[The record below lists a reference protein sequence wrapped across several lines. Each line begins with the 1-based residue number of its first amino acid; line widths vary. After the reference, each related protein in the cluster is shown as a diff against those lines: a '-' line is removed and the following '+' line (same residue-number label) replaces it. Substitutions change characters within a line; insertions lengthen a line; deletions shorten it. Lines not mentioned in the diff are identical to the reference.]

1 MRDGIRGSKDLRARF
16 RKFLILTNERKQMSK
31 TTLRKRIALT
41 AVTAIGAG
49 LLSVV
54 PVSTANAANNV
65 DPGNAGVTNPTASAK
80 LNIASKTS
88 LVGKITVSATDTANL
103 SVGLVA
109 VSDIAG
115 GKQEGT
121 TQTAVLLSTGTIVV
135 YSSATATTSHFVNV
149 TGGTIVESINSDG
162 INSSSTTVGNTND
175 PDTMAVAIRPSSG
188 STSMVI
194 RLYDATTTTYSS
206 ANEATALATGLAAPQ
221 LGTLTGQI
229 TVTIAATSGSGV
241 VSPAKSNLYT
251 VAAGANVDGATADV
265 PTEAVQDN
273 SEVGCVNIQLKDAYG
288 VALTANPAALLT
300 ATATNNAVLAFDTE
314 NCAAGV
320 SAASAFYTSTPDD
333 VVLSVAQ
340 PVAGAPLSTTV
351 TILYG
356 GVVVG
361 TKSFVIRGKVAKVT
375 VSSPKISAADNTAG
389 DDSATVKFE
398 DSAGNTIYPT
408 SSSTIYPLTTST
420 FGITAATA
428 KSGYVSAATIASTTV
443 PDAATSTT
451 GKIAWTCGVLST
463 KQAISMTY
471 TNVDGSTVV
480 SNTFDASCGGAPA
493 SYSAS
498 FDKASYA
505 PGEIA
510 TLSVTFKDKGGSLA
524 SDESAIATH
533 VSAGVSDA
541 SISAPGLTMVG
552 APTSVDRT
560 TNGVKKYTFTVGS
573 TEGSFN
579 AVANFP
585 TIDDPATVSYTIK
598 AGTASVSNADVLKS
612 IVSLIAS
619 INKQIQALQKLI
631 LKR

>member
-1 MRDGIRGSKDLRARF
+1 
-16 RKFLILTNERKQMSK
+16 MSK

-54 PVSTANAANNV
+54 PVSTANAVNNV
-65 DPGNAGVTNPTASAK
+65 AAPSASATNPAAAAGL
-80 LNIASKTS
+80 LNIASKLTTTGDPAAGS
-88 LVGKITVSATDTANL
+88 TAAATL
-103 SVGLVA
+103 SMGLVS

-115 GKQEGT
+115 GIQEGT
-121 TQTAVLLSTGTIVV
+121 TQTAVLLSTGSIGV
-135 YSSATATTSHFVNV
+135 YTTQADTHASFITV
-149 TGGTIVESINSDG
+149 TGGTISKSSGAGG
-162 INSSSTTVGNTND
+162 INPQATILGQSGTANLMSALV
-175 PDTMAVAIRPSSG
+175 RPSSG
-188 STSMVI
+188 STSVVI
-194 RLYDATTTTYSS
+194 RLYTATDTTYGASD
-206 ANEATALATGLAAPQ
+206 AVALATGLVAPT

-229 TVTIAATSGSGV
+229 TVTIAAASSSGV
-241 VSPAKSNLYT
+241 MDPAKSNLYT
-251 VAAGANVDGATADV
+251 ITADGTDNGAAADV
-265 PTEAVQDN
+265 PTSAIKNN
-273 SEVGCVNIQLKDAYG
+273 SEVGCVNVQLNDGYG
-288 VALTANPAALLT
+288 QDITTTTGLLT
-300 ATATNNAVLAFDTE
+300 ATATNNAVLAFAASA
-314 NCAAGV
+314 CAAGLT
-320 SAASAFYTSTPDD
+320 AGSAFYTSSPAD
-333 VVLSVAQ
+333 VSLSVAQ
-340 PVAGAPLSTTV
+340 PVAGAALSTTV
-351 TILYG
+351 TILYNN
-356 GVVVG
+356 VVVG

-375 VSSPKISAADNTAG
+375 VSSPKISAADGTAG
-389 DDSATVKFE
+389 VDSATVKFE
-398 DSAGNTIYPT
+398 DAAGNTVYPT
-408 SSSTIYPLTTST
+408 SSSSIYPLSTTV

-428 KSGYVSAATIASTTV
+428 KSGYVTAAAISTTV
-443 PDAATSTT
+443 PDATTSTT

-471 TNVDGSTVV
+471 VNTDGSTVV
-480 SNTFDASCGGAPA
+480 SNTFDASCGGSPY
-493 SYSAS
+493 SYTAS

-541 SISAPGLTMVG
+541 SISSPGLTMVG

-573 TEGSFN
+573 TEGSYN
-579 AVANFP
+579 AVVAFP
-585 TIDDPATVSYTIK
+585 TIDDPATVSYTVK

-612 IVSLIAS
+612 IVALIAS

>member
-1 MRDGIRGSKDLRARF
+1 
-16 RKFLILTNERKQMSK
+16 MSK

-41 AVTAIGAG
+41 AVAAIGAG

-54 PVSTANAANNV
+54 PVSTANATNNV
-65 DPGNAGVTNPTASAK
+65 APSASVSNPAAAAGQ

-88 LVGKITVSATDTANL
+88 VTGKVSTNATVTSNT
-103 SVGLVA
+103 SVGLVS

-115 GKQEGT
+115 GLQEGT
-121 TQTAVLLSTGTIVV
+121 TQTAVLLSTGTITV
-135 YSSATATTSHFVNV
+135 YTTGTHTGATTVQVITV
-149 TGGTIVESINSDG
+149 TGGTISESTGSEAVNSG
-162 INSSSTTVGNTND
+162 STTIVNTGGD
-175 PDTMAVAIRPSSG
+175 SLLTVAIRPSSG

-194 RLYDATTTTYSS
+194 RSYHANSSTYGGTADTQSEAATL
-206 ANEATALATGLAAPQ
+206 ATALAAPT

-241 VSPAKSNLYT
+241 MSPANSNLYT
-251 VAAGANVDGATADV
+251 VNAATDSTDDGQTSDDPTA
-265 PTEAVQDN
+265 AIQN
-273 SEVGCVNIQLKDAYG
+273 NGLIGCVNVQLNDAYG
-288 VALTANPAALLT
+288 IDISSTAGLLT
-300 ATATNNAVLAFDTE
+300 ATATNNAVVAFAAAD
-314 NCAAGV
+314 CAAGTTAG
-320 SAASAFYTSTPDD
+320 STFYTASPAD
-333 VVLSVAQ
+333 VVVSVAQ
-340 PVAGAPLSTTV
+340 PTAGAALSTTL
-351 TILYG
+351 TILYNN
-356 GVVVG
+356 VVVG

-375 VSSPKISAADNTAG
+375 VSSPKISAADGTAG
-389 DDSATVKFE
+389 VDSAGVKFE
-398 DSAGNTIYPT
+398 DAAGNTVYPV
-408 SSSTIYPLTTST
+408 SGNASYPLSSTV

-428 KSGYVSAATIASTTV
+428 KSGYVSAAAISTTV
-443 PDAATSTT
+443 PDASTSTT

-471 TNVDGSTVV
+471 VNVDGSTVV
-480 SNTFDASCGGAPA
+480 SNTFDASCGGAPY

-498 FDKASYA
+498 FDKTSYA

-510 TLSVTFKDKGGSLA
+510 TLSITFKDLGGSLA

-541 SISAPGLTMVG
+541 SISAAGLTMVG

-573 TEGSFN
+573 TEGSYN
-579 AVANFP
+579 AVVNFP

-612 IVSLIAS
+612 IVALIAS

>member
-1 MRDGIRGSKDLRARF
+1 
-16 RKFLILTNERKQMSK
+16 MSK

-41 AVTAIGAG
+41 AVAAIGAG

-54 PVSTANAANNV
+54 PVSTANAVNNV
-65 DPGNAGVTNPTASAK
+65 AAGGNNPAAAVG
-80 LNIASKTS
+80 LMNIASAA
-88 LVGKITVSATDTANL
+88 SATGKVSVTASSET

-115 GKQEGT
+115 GLQEGT
-121 TQTAVLLSTGTIVV
+121 TQTATLLSIGTIVV
-135 YSSATATTSHFVNV
+135 YTTTATANSGFITV
-149 TGGTIVESINSDG
+149 TGGTISESTGSDG
-162 INSSSTTVGNTND
+162 INSNSTILGNVGDNERWIA
-175 PDTMAVAIRPSSG
+175 AVKPASG
-188 STSMVI
+188 QTSMVI
-194 RLYDATTTTYSS
+194 RYYNATTATYG
-206 ANEATALATGLAAPQ
+206 ADDATALATGLVAPT
-221 LGTLTGQI
+221 LGTLVGQI
-229 TVTIAATSGSGV
+229 TVTIAGSSAAGV
-241 VSPAKSNLYT
+241 MSPANSALYT
-251 VAAGANVDGATADV
+251 VNAATDSTDDGQTTDDPTA
-265 PTEAVQDN
+265 AIQN
-273 SEVGCVNIQLKDAYG
+273 NGLIGCVNIQLNDGYG
-288 VALTANPAALLT
+288 IDISSTAGLLT
-300 ATATNNAVLAFDTE
+300 ATATNNAVVAFAAAD
-314 NCAAGV
+314 CAAGLIAG
-320 SAASAFYTSTPDD
+320 STFYTASPAD
-333 VVLSVAQ
+333 VVMSVAQ
-340 PVAGAPLSTTV
+340 PTAGAPLSTTV
-351 TILYG
+351 TILYNN
-356 GVVVG
+356 VVVG

-375 VSSPKISAADNTAG
+375 VSSPKTSAADGTAG
-389 DDSATVKFE
+389 VDSATVKFE
-398 DSAGNTIYPT
+398 DAAGNTIYPV
-408 SSSTIYPLTTST
+408 SGNASYPLSSTV

-428 KSGYVSAATIASTTV
+428 KSGYVTAAAISTTV
-443 PDAATSTT
+443 PDAATATT

-471 TNVDGSTVV
+471 VNVDGSTVV

-510 TLSVTFKDKGGSLA
+510 TLSVTFKDNGGSLA

-573 TEGSFN
+573 TEGSYN
-579 AVANFP
+579 AVVAFP

-612 IVSLIAS
+612 IVALIAS

>member
-1 MRDGIRGSKDLRARF
+1 
-16 RKFLILTNERKQMSK
+16 MSK

-54 PVSTANAANNV
+54 PVSTANAVNNV
-65 DPGNAGVTNPTASAK
+65 APSNTAVNPATSANQM
-80 LNIASKTS
+80 NIASEIS
-88 LVGKITVSATDTANL
+88 IIGKAAVSTTLDANH

-109 VSDIAG
+109 VSDLAG
-115 GKQEGT
+115 GLQEGT

-135 YSSATATTSHFVNV
+135 YTTTSTTTSAVITV
-149 TGGTIVESINSDG
+149 TGGTISEAAGTDAVNSA
-162 INSSSTTVGNTND
+162 NTVGVGSNNN
-175 PDTMAVAIRPSSG
+175 AISAFAIRPSSG
-188 STSMVI
+188 TTSMVI
-194 RLYDATTTTYSS
+194 RSYHATTTTYSS
-206 ANEATALATGLAAPQ
+206 ANEPTANAIALAAPT

-229 TVTIAATSGSGV
+229 TVTVAATSGSGV
-241 VSPAKSNLYT
+241 MDPAKSNLYT
-251 VAAGANVDGATADV
+251 VAAGSDVDGASADV
-265 PTEAVQDN
+265 PTEAIQDN
-273 SEVGCVNIQLKDAYG
+273 TEVGCVNIQLKDSYG
-288 VALTANPAALLT
+288 IALPANASALLT
-300 ATATNNAVLAFDTE
+300 ATATNNAILAFDT
-314 NCAAGV
+314 AACTAGL

-333 VVLSVAQ
+333 VVLSIAQ
-340 PVAGAPLSTTV
+340 PVAGAALSTSV

-375 VSSPKISAADNTAG
+375 VSSPKIVLADGTAG
-389 DDSATVKFE
+389 V
-398 DSAGNTIYPT
+398 DSAGVKFQDAAGNTVYPAT
-408 SSSTIYPLTTST
+408 NSTIYPLSST
-420 FGITAATA
+420 VFGITAATA
-428 KSGYVSAATIASTTV
+428 KSGYVSAAAYTLAPSASTVT
-443 PDAATSTT
+443 D
-451 GKIAWTCGVLST
+451 GKISWTCGVLST

-471 TNVDGSTVV
+471 VNPDGSTVV
-480 SNTFDASCGGAPA
+480 SNTFDASCGGAPY

-498 FDKASYA
+498 FDKTSYA

-524 SDESAIATH
+524 SDEDAIATH

-552 APTSVDRT
+552 APTSADRT

-573 TEGSFN
+573 TEGSYN
-579 AVANFP
+579 AVVNFP
-585 TIDDPATVSYTIK
+585 TIDDPATVSYAVK

-612 IVSLIAS
+612 IVALIAS

>member
-1 MRDGIRGSKDLRARF
+1 
-16 RKFLILTNERKQMSK
+16 MSK

-41 AVTAIGAG
+41 AVAAIGAG

-65 DPGNAGVTNPTASAK
+65 APGAGVTNPTASAL

-88 LVGKITVSATDTANL
+88 LIGKITTSATATSNL
-103 SVGLVA
+103 SVGLVS

-115 GKQEGT
+115 GLQEGT

-135 YSSATATTSHFVNV
+135 YSSATATTSHFINV
-149 TGGTIVESINSDG
+149 TGGTISESVSADG
-162 INSSSTTVGNTND
+162 INSQSTTVGNTDD
-175 PDTMAVAIRPSSG
+175 PETMAVAIKPSSG
-188 STSMVI
+188 VTSMVI
-194 RLYDATTTTYSS
+194 RLYSAATTTYGST
-206 ANEATALATGLAAPQ
+206 EAIALATGLAAPS

-229 TVTIAATSGSGV
+229 TVTIAATSGSGIM
-241 VSPAKSNLYT
+241 SPANSNLYT
-251 VAAGANVDGATADV
+251 VAAGSDVDGASADV
-265 PTEAVQDN
+265 PTEAIQDN

-288 VALTANPAALLT
+288 IALAANPAALLT
-300 ATATNNAVLAFDTE
+300 ATATNNAVLAFDTQS
-314 NCAAGV
+314 CTAGV

-340 PVAGAPLSTTV
+340 PVAGAALTTTV

-375 VSSPKISAADNTAG
+375 VSSPKISAADGTAG
-389 DDSATVKFE
+389 VDSATVKFE
-398 DSAGNTIYPT
+398 DAAGNTVYPT
-408 SSSTIYPLTTST
+408 SGSTIYPLSATV

-428 KSGYVSAATIASTTV
+428 KSGYVTAAAISTTV
-443 PDAATSTT
+443 PSATTSTT

-471 TNVDGSTVV
+471 VNTDGSTVV
-480 SNTFDASCGGAPA
+480 SNTFDASCGGAPY

-510 TLSVTFKDKGGSLA
+510 TLSISFKDKGGALA

-541 SISAPGLTMVG
+541 SISAAGLTMVG

-573 TEGSFN
+573 TEGSYN
-579 AVANFP
+579 AVVNFP

-612 IVSLIAS
+612 IVALIAS

>member
-1 MRDGIRGSKDLRARF
+1 
-16 RKFLILTNERKQMSK
+16 MSK

-65 DPGNAGVTNPTASAK
+65 APGNTGVTNPTASAR

-115 GKQEGT
+115 GYQEGT

-175 PDTMAVAIRPSSG
+175 PETMAVGIKPSSG
-188 STSMVI
+188 VTSMVI
-194 RLYDATTTTYSS
+194 RLYDAATTTYS
-206 ANEATALATGLAAPQ
+206 ATNEATALATGLAAPQ

-229 TVTIAATSGSGV
+229 TVTIAATSGAGV
-241 VSPAKSNLYT
+241 MSPAKSNLYT
-251 VAAGANVDGATADV
+251 VAAGSDVDGASADV
-265 PTEAVQDN
+265 PTEAIQDD

-288 VALTANPAALLT
+288 IALTANPAALLT
-300 ATATNNAVLAFDTE
+300 ATATNNAVLAFDTAA
-314 NCAAGV
+314 CTAGV

-340 PVAGAPLSTTV
+340 PVAGAALTTSV

-356 GVVVG
+356 GAVVG

-398 DSAGNTIYPT
+398 DAAGNTVYP
-408 SSSTIYPLTTST
+408 SSSSSIYPLTTTT

-428 KSGYVSAATIASTTV
+428 KSGYVSAAAISTTA
-443 PDAATSTT
+443 PSASTSTT

-471 TNVDGSTVV
+471 INPDGSTVV
-480 SNTFDASCGGAPA
+480 SNTFDASCGGAPY

-498 FDKASYA
+498 FDKTSYA

-510 TLSVTFKDKGGSLA
+510 TLSITFKDKGGDLA

-541 SISAPGLTMVG
+541 SISTPGLTMVG
-552 APTSVDRT
+552 APTSADRT

-573 TEGSFN
+573 TEGSYN
-579 AVANFP
+579 AVVNFP
-585 TIDDPATVSYTIK
+585 TIDDPATVSYTVK

-612 IVSLIAS
+612 IVALIAS

>member
-1 MRDGIRGSKDLRARF
+1 
-16 RKFLILTNERKQMSK
+16 MSK

-65 DPGNAGVTNPTASAK
+65 APGNAGVTNPTASAQ

-88 LVGKITVSATDTANL
+88 LIGKITVNATDTSNL

-115 GKQEGT
+115 GYQEGT

-135 YSSATATTSHFVNV
+135 YSSATASTSHFVNV

-175 PDTMAVAIRPSSG
+175 PETMAVGIKPSSG
-188 STSMVI
+188 VTSMVI
-194 RLYDATTTTYSS
+194 RLYDAATTTYS
-206 ANEATALATGLAAPQ
+206 AVNEATALATGLAAPQ

-229 TVTIAATSGSGV
+229 TVTIAATSGAGV
-241 VSPAKSNLYT
+241 MSPAKSNLYT
-251 VAAGANVDGATADV
+251 VAAGSDVDGASADV
-265 PTEAVQDN
+265 PTEAIQDN

-288 VALTANPAALLT
+288 IALTANPAALLT
-300 ATATNNAVLAFDTE
+300 ATATNNAVLAFDTAA
-314 NCAAGV
+314 CTAGV

-340 PVAGAPLSTTV
+340 PVAGAALTTSV

-356 GVVVG
+356 GAVVG

-398 DSAGNTIYPT
+398 DAAGNTVYP
-408 SSSTIYPLTTST
+408 SSSSSIYPLTTTT

-428 KSGYVSAATIASTTV
+428 KSGYVSAAAISTTA
-443 PDAATSTT
+443 PSASTSTT

-471 TNVDGSTVV
+471 INPDGSTVV
-480 SNTFDASCGGAPA
+480 SNTFDASCGGAPY

-498 FDKASYA
+498 FDKTSYA

-510 TLSVTFKDKGGSLA
+510 TLSITFKDKGGDLA

-541 SISAPGLTMVG
+541 SISTPGLTMVG

-573 TEGSFN
+573 TEGSYN
-579 AVANFP
+579 AVVNFP
-585 TIDDPATVSYTIK
+585 TIDDPATVSYTVK

-612 IVSLIAS
+612 IVALIAS

>member
-1 MRDGIRGSKDLRARF
+1 
-16 RKFLILTNERKQMSK
+16 MSK

-41 AVTAIGAG
+41 AVAAIGAG

-54 PVSTANAANNV
+54 PVSTANSANNV
-65 DPGNAGVTNPTASAK
+65 APSASATNPATGEGK
-80 LNIASKTS
+80 GEILNIASATS
-88 LVGKITVSATDTANL
+88 LTGDYSVTAAAET

-115 GKQEGT
+115 GLNAGT

-135 YSSATATTSHFVNV
+135 YTSSTGVANSTFFTV
-149 TGGTIVESINSDG
+149 TGGTIAKSSNADG
-162 INSSSTTVGNTND
+162 INSTSTVIGNVND
-175 PDTMAVAIRPSSG
+175 NERLIAGIRPSSG
-188 STSMVI
+188 QTSMII
-194 RLYDATTTTYSS
+194 RMYNAATTTYSS
-206 ANEATALATGLAAPQ
+206 VDAATALATGLAAPT

-229 TVTIAATSGSGV
+229 TVTIAATSGAGV
-241 VSPAKSNLYT
+241 MSPDKSNLYT
-251 VAAGANVDGATADV
+251 VAAGSDVDGASADV
-265 PTEAVQDN
+265 PTEAIQDN

-288 VALTANPAALLT
+288 IALTANAAALLT
-300 ATATNNAVLAFDTE
+300 ATATNNAVLAFDTQA
-314 NCAAGV
+314 CTAGL
-320 SAASAFYTSTPDD
+320 SAASAFYTSAPDD
-333 VVLSVAQ
+333 VVLSIAQ
-340 PVAGAPLSTTV
+340 PVAGAALSTTV

-375 VSSPKISAADNTAG
+375 VSSPKISDADGTAG

-398 DSAGNTIYPT
+398 DAAGNTVYPT
-408 SSSTIYPLTTST
+408 SGSTIYPLSATV

-428 KSGYVSAATIASTTV
+428 KSGYVTAAAISTTV
-443 PDAATSTT
+443 PSASTATT
-451 GKIAWTCGVLST
+451 GKIHWTCGVLST

-471 TNVDGSTVV
+471 VNTDGSTVV
-480 SNTFDASCGGAPA
+480 SNTFDASCGGDPY

-510 TLSVTFKDKGGSLA
+510 TLSVTFKDKGGALA
-524 SDESAIATH
+524 NDESAIATH

-541 SISAPGLTMVG
+541 SISTPGLTMVG

-573 TEGSFN
+573 TEGSYN
-579 AVANFP
+579 AVVNFP
-585 TIDDPATVSYTIK
+585 TIDDPATVSYSVK

-612 IVSLIAS
+612 IVALIAS